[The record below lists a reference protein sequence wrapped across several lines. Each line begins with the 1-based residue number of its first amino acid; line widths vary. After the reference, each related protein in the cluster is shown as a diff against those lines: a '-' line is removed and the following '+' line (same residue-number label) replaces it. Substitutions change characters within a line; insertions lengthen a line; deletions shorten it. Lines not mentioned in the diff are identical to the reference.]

1 MNSLVSYKVAQLT
14 ETNLTS
20 IVLTGKRLKLIVDSC
35 MLLEATE
42 LREILITLPTFI
54 RAVVLV
60 RPLMLLEYSLAV
72 EDLLASILFA
82 NEEHF

>member
-14 ETNLTS
+14 ETDLTS

-42 LREILITLPTFI
+42 LCEILITLPTFI

>member
-1 MNSLVSYKVAQLT
+1 
-14 ETNLTS
+14 
-20 IVLTGKRLKLIVDSC
+20 

>member
-14 ETNLTS
+14 ETDLTS
-20 IVLTGKRLKLIVDSC
+20 IVLTGKRLKLIVDSS

>member
-14 ETNLTS
+14 ETDLTS